1 MELYIAQ
8 KADEA
13 LEAMCGRE
21 SLTKRL
27 EKARMCFGFVADDY
41 FLATAPVDVRE
52 SITALMKSKGG
63 RGCSKSAALVQSA
76 IYSAFV
82 EFGRQDAL
90 LSLSLK
96 QKDDARPA
104 YAAGAWIEM
113 QPALPAPQVP
123 KDGPPDSVPVEPPT
137 PAPTAPP
144 TPRPAP

>member
-76 IYSAFV
+76 IYSTFV

-96 QKDDARPA
+96 RKDDARPTQP
-104 YAAGAWIEM
+104 GAWLAE
-113 QPALPAPQVP
+113 PVP
-123 KDGPPDSVPVEPPT
+123 EAQKDGPPDSLPVEPP
-137 PAPTAPP
+137 PG
-144 TPRPAP
+144 